1 MKILL
6 TGHKGFIGSNAYKY
20 FSTLHE
26 VDGYEWGDTWPGVID
41 YDWVLHIGA
50 ISSTTERDIDKVLR
64 QNYEFSVMVFD
75 ECKTF
80 GVNLQYSSSASVY
93 GLNQEFREDSPLDP
107 KTPYAW
113 SKYLFERYA
122 AQHQGGN
129 IVQGFR
135 YFNVHGPGEDHKG
148 AQASPHNQFTNQ
160 AQKFGKIKLFENS
173 ENYRRDFIHVDQVL
187 DVHNKFL
194 SIPKSGVWNV
204 GTGRAT
210 SFKDVAL
217 TVANEHNAEIELI
230 PMPDILKSS
239 YQEYTCADLTLL
251 NSTLNE

>member
-187 DVHNKFL
+187 DVHNRFL

-217 TVANEHNAEIELI
+217 NVANEHNAEIELI

>member
-1 MKILL
+1 
-6 TGHKGFIGSNAYKY
+6 
-20 FSTLHE
+20 
-26 VDGYEWGDTWPGVID
+26 
-41 YDWVLHIGA
+41 
-50 ISSTTERDIDKVLR
+50 
-64 QNYEFSVMVFD
+64 MVFD

-204 GTGRAT
+204 GTGHAT
-210 SFKDVAL
+210 SFRDVAL
-217 TVANEHNAEIELI
+217 NVANEHNAEIELI

>member
-204 GTGRAT
+204 GTGHAT
-210 SFKDVAL
+210 SFRDVAL
-217 TVANEHNAEIELI
+217 NVANEHNAEIELI